1 MSETADAPMFGSRKG
16 WSLRRRF
23 TALDSYGLLLLL
35 ILGTLLVSVLSVSTL
50 DTVIGE
56 LRTLA
61 LVGTLAFALHT
72 SNASRPTY
80 VACVVLAVV
89 AIVSGLSVDAA
100 SRLGEAVASL
110 SSFLLIAAVLLT
122 VLRRFTTH
130 QVITGSS
137 ILAALSIYLFV
148 GLAFSTVYGF
158 IAAIDVGPLFAGSAG
173 DGTSAERVYYSF
185 ITLTT
190 TGYGDFVP
198 LADVAR
204 MVAVTEALL
213 GQVYLVT
220 IVALLV
226 SNVGGSRRPR
236 GARD

>member
-1 MSETADAPMFGSRKG
+1 
-16 WSLRRRF
+16 
-23 TALDSYGLLLLL
+23 
-35 ILGTLLVSVLSVSTL
+35 
-50 DTVIGE
+50 
-56 LRTLA
+56 
-61 LVGTLAFALHT
+61 
-72 SNASRPTY
+72 
-80 VACVVLAVV
+80 
-89 AIVSGLSVDAA
+89 
-100 SRLGEAVASL
+100 
-110 SSFLLIAAVLLT
+110 
-122 VLRRFTTH
+122 
-130 QVITGSS
+130 
-137 ILAALSIYLFV
+137 
-148 GLAFSTVYGF
+148 
-158 IAAIDVGPLFAGSAG
+158 
-173 DGTSAERVYYSF
+173 VYYSF